1 MSSSEVMTGD
11 SFFALTTDSFVETN
25 APALQL
31 LKGMLATTGS
41 IPCRMQ
47 HPSVPCLNVGTPRKL
62 IWLPAEICHICAG
75 QRRLKLDERQVTE
88 DIFLFTFKG
97 SEPCSAL

>member
-1 MSSSEVMTGD
+1 M
-11 SFFALTTDSFVETN
+11 
-25 APALQL
+25 
-31 LKGMLATTGS
+31 TGS

-75 QRRLKLDERQVTE
+75 QRRLKLDERQVIGHSLCLHTRALSHAVHLEAAELTE
-88 DIFLFTFKG
+88 YMHMA
-97 SEPCSAL
+97 SE

>member
-1 MSSSEVMTGD
+1 MS
-11 SFFALTTDSFVETN
+11 LTADSFVETK
-25 APALQL
+25 APTLQL
-31 LKGMLATTGS
+31 TQGVLATTGS

-75 QRRLKLDERQVTE
+75 QRRLKLDERQVTVTVTGH
-88 DIFLFTFKG
+88 IFLLIFKG